1 MQSIGI
7 PSLALTNRRRYI
19 LPETIVNKPE
29 LLERYKKAFE
39 KTAELYDYF
48 VEKGIDEGH
57 TAYIQLSG
65 NTVDIVTTINGREL
79 LLFMKLRSC
88 NRAQWE
94 IRDFAVD
101 MLKKLRKADSTIF
114 NFYGPS
120 CYVHKCTE
128 GAMTCGKATEVIAN
142 FKEL

>member
-1 MQSIGI
+1 MLNFRAIS
-7 PSLALTNRRRYI
+7 
-19 LPETIVNKPE
+19 KH
-29 LLERYKKAFE
+29 LLMYLNVFQ
-39 KTAELYDYF
+39 TDL
-48 VEKGIDEGH
+48 VLS
-57 TAYIQLSG
+57 AYIQLSG
-65 NTVDIVTTINGREL
+65 NTVDIVTTVNGREL

-101 MLKKLRKADSTIF
+101 MLKKLRKADPTIF

-120 CYVHKCTE
+120 CYVNKCTE
-128 GAMTCGKATEVIAN
+128 GAMTCGKSAEIIKT